1 MKKQIFAVCDLEGAY
16 AYQLMES
23 IYEKQGTSFE
33 VQAFTSVKSLVAFA
47 EEKHIELLLISASA
61 MCDALLKLS
70 IGKIMILSEGEKIKE
85 LSEYP
90 CIYKYQASDQLIAE
104 VMDHYAADAV
114 PAPEALFKRRV
125 EVVGVYSPVGRTL
138 KTSFALTYGQ
148 LLARERKVL
157 YLNMEEYAGFEGLFG
172 EEYQA
177 DLTDLFYFSRLG
189 NGNLIYRLGSLVCH
203 VGNLDYIPPAF
214 CSEELRDIRIEEWE
228 NLLQNLADYSAYD
241 VLLLDIGGAV
251 SGLLDIL
258 KLCGRIYMPV
268 REDCLSIAK
277 LEQFEKI
284 LQQRNSGELLEKI
297 HKLKLPFH
305 SSFGGKKDYVEQL
318 VWGELGDYVR
328 KLIREEYDERLG
340 TGKSAAFERTAGTAG
355 TDKGSTGSGDLP
367 AD

>member
-1 MKKQIFAVCDLEGAY
+1 LKKQIFAVCDLEAAY

-23 IYEKQGTSFE
+23 IYAKQGTAFE
-33 VQAFTSVKSLVAFA
+33 VQAFTSVKSLIAFA
-47 EEKHIELLLISASA
+47 REERIELLLISASA
-61 MCDALLKLS
+61 MCDSLLELS
-70 IGKIMILSEGEKIKE
+70 IGKIMILSEGERLKE

-104 VMDHYAADAV
+104 VMNHYAADEV
-114 PAPEALFKRRV
+114 PAPEALLKNRV
-125 EVVGVYSPVGRTL
+125 EIVGIYSPVGRTL

-157 YLNMEEYAGFEGLFG
+157 YLNLEEYAGFEGLFDM
-172 EEYQA
+172 EYQA

-189 NGNLIYRLGSLVCH
+189 KGNLIYRLGSLVCH

-214 CSEELRDIRIEEWE
+214 CPEDLRDVPIEEWE
-228 NLLQNLADYSAYD
+228 KLLRDLADYSAYD
-241 VLLLDIGGAV
+241 VLILDIGGAA
-251 SGLLDIL
+251 GGILEIL

-268 REDCLSIAK
+268 REDGLSLAK

-284 LQQRNSGELLEKI
+284 LRQKNSGALLEKI
-297 HKLKLPFH
+297 RKLKLPFH

-340 TGKSAAFERTAGTAG
+340 TGRSAAFERTEGTAG